1 MNIKGLAYCSF
12 SLAQVQATI
21 LPNPYKYLMPP
32 AFGLPK
38 GLLPINTQYIP
49 GSQMK
54 ASSVG
59 IITRLDV
66 KDSKGYVSAMVKKLS
81 YKVKLSLDPVTAAL
95 AGVKESIEID
105 EMYADLILVFGG
117 DGTILR
123 SLQLLPKPTPI
134 LGINMGEV
142 GFLTVVDPETALYVI
157 DGVLRDFQV
166 IERARLAVRL
176 NEYELPCA
184 MNEAVI
190 ITSRPAKISQFKIY
204 VDGKFM
210 EELRADGVVIATPTG
225 STAYSMSAGGPIVDP
240 GVVGTIIVPLAP
252 YKLSSRP
259 WVVPGRSVIKL
270 ELMREDK
277 ESMVVVDGQY
287 TANVK
292 KNDVLE
298 FTRCDTPA
306 LFVKF
311 GDKFYDLVREKLG
324 R

>member
-1 MNIKGLAYCSF
+1 
-12 SLAQVQATI
+12 
-21 LPNPYKYLMPP
+21 
-32 AFGLPK
+32 
-38 GLLPINTQYIP
+38 
-49 GSQMK
+49 MK
-54 ASSVG
+54 ARSVG
-59 IITRLDV
+59 IISRLDV
-66 KDSKGYVSAMVKKLS
+66 NDPKGYISAMVKKLS
-81 YKVKLSLDPVTAAL
+81 FKVKLFLDPVTASL
-95 AGVKESIEID
+95 AGVKESVEVD

-157 DGVLRDFQV
+157 DGVIDDFQV
-166 IERARLAVRL
+166 IERARLAVKL

-210 EELRADGVVIATPTG
+210 EDLRADGVVIATPTG
-225 STAYSMSAGGPIVDP
+225 STAYAMSAGGPIVDP
-240 GVVGTIIVPLAP
+240 GVDGTIIVPLAP
-252 YKLSSRP
+252 YKLSARP

-287 TANVK
+287 TASVK
-292 KNDVLE
+292 KDDTLS
-298 FTRCDTPA
+298 FTRCDTSA

>member
-1 MNIKGLAYCSF
+1 
-12 SLAQVQATI
+12 
-21 LPNPYKYLMPP
+21 
-32 AFGLPK
+32 
-38 GLLPINTQYIP
+38 
-49 GSQMK
+49 MK

-59 IITRLDV
+59 IISRLDV
-66 KDSKGYVSAMVKKLS
+66 SDPKGYISAMVKKLS
-81 YKVKLSLDPVTAAL
+81 FKIKLFLDPVTASL
-95 AGVKESIEID
+95 AGVAESAEVD

-142 GFLTVVDPETALYVI
+142 GFLTVVDPETALYII
-157 DGVLRDFQV
+157 DGVLEDFQV
-166 IERARLAVRL
+166 IERARLGVKL

-190 ITSRPAKISQFKIY
+190 ITSRPAKISEFKIF
-204 VDGKFM
+204 VDGIFM
-210 EELRADGVVIATPTG
+210 DDFRADGVVIATPTG

-240 GVVGTIIVPLAP
+240 GVDGTIIVPLAP
-252 YKLSSRP
+252 YKLSARP
-259 WVVPGRSVIKL
+259 WVVPGKSIIKL

-277 ESMVVVDGQY
+277 ESVIVVDGQY

-292 KNDVLE
+292 KNDVLK
-298 FTRCDTPA
+298 FTLCDTPA

-311 GDKFYDLVREKLG
+311 GDKFYDTVREKLG